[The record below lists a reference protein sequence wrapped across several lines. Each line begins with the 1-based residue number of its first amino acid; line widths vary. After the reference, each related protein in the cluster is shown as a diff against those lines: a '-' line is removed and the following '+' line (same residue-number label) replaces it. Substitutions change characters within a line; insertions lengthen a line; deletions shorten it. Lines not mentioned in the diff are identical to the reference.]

1 MDLIHT
7 HPVIAILI
15 LVAAVVLFGIIEIKR
30 IIEDRKNET
39 PNKRIKK
46 NN

>member
-15 LVAAVVLFGIIEIKR
+15 FVAAVAFFGIIEIKR
-30 IIEDRKNET
+30 TMEDKKNET
-39 PNKRIKK
+39 PNKRIEK